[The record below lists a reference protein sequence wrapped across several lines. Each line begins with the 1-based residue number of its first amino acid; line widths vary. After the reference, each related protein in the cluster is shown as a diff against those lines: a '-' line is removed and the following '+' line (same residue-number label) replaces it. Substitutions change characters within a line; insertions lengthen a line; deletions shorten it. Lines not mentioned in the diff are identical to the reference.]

1 MFKNKKNIFLVLV
14 TIIILMGITMFC
26 IKGLNYNLSYGKNTS
41 IIVSFSKEV
50 DINELEQITEEVIE
64 NKAKVRTINDSN
76 SYILITVKE
85 ISDEQKTNLI
95 TRINEKYELELKEED
110 LEITNN
116 AQIKLFDMIKPY
128 IIPALISIALILLY
142 FIIRYKKYGIVKI
155 ILETLGSILI
165 LEATLFS
172 IYAIARIPINSI
184 TMPISV
190 ILFVIVIIGL
200 MEKLK
205 KEETKIKEKE
215 KKNSNKK

>member
-14 TIIILMGITMFC
+14 IIIILMGIPMFC

-128 IIPALISIALILLY
+128 IIPSLISIALIVLY